1 MSNYI
6 SRIFVRD
13 AEQKLSSEFEGSVCV
28 AESQSVV
35 PAIVQV
41 TRPVTRP
48 HVLILAHLLPPTL
61 LYSTLLLQH
70 LLHLLLCPEVI
81 KANRVITLYRTF
93 TALNSLPLTTHF
105 LLDVILN

>member
-6 SRIFVRD
+6 STVFVRD

-48 HVLILAHLLPPTL
+48 HVLILAHLPPPPSL
-61 LYSTLLLQH
+61 ALYSTLTALTAL
-70 LLHLLLCPEVI
+70 
-81 KANRVITLYRTF
+81 ITLSRG
-93 TALNSLPLTTHF
+93 HKG
-105 LLDVILN
+105 